1 MKIVVFALVLATLS
15 LFLSAVF
22 TAITVIDCSGPD
34 EFLVWGNTYKFGFT
48 TYELQCY
55 RGRFE

>member
-1 MKIVVFALVLATLS
+1 MKIVMVGLILAALS
-15 LFLSAVF
+15 LIASIIF
-22 TAITVIDCSGPD
+22 TAITVIDCTGSN